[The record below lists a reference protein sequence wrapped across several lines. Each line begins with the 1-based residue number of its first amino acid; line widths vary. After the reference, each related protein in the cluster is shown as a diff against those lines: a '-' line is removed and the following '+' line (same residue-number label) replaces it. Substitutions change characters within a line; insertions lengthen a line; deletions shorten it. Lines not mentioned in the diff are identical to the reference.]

1 MTAISYLNGSWQAPE
16 EAKVSVLD
24 RGFMFGDG
32 VYEVIP
38 VYNARPFAVDRHLA
52 RLGNSLREV
61 GLPSPMT
68 DAEWQAL
75 MVEGVERSGETT
87 ASIYLQVTRGVAPAR
102 EHRYPAKPRPTVLLM
117 VSPSQLLERTKVEPL
132 EMITLED
139 FRWARGHIKTTSLIA
154 SGLLRNE
161 AIARG
166 ADDAI
171 LIKDGRVTEA
181 TASNVFIAKDGVVI
195 TPPKS
200 NHLLHGITRD
210 VILELARRNRVEVQ
224 EREITPA
231 ELEAADEIMITS
243 STHEIWPVGRLD
255 GRAVG
260 NGAAG
265 VVWRQLD
272 GLFQEFKLAAGGAHS
287 KSES

>member
-1 MTAISYLNGSWQAPE
+1 MAAISYLNGTWQAPD

-38 VYNARPFAVDRHLA
+38 VYKGRPFAVERHLV
-52 RLGNSLREV
+52 RLRNSLREV
-61 GLPSPMT
+61 GLPAPMT
-68 DAEWQAL
+68 DDEWLAL
-75 MVEGVERSGETT
+75 MREGVERSGEAI
-87 ASIYLQVTRGVAPAR
+87 ASIYLQVTRGVAPTR
-102 EHRYPAKPRPTVLLM
+102 EHRYPEHPQPTVLLM
-117 VSPSQLLERTKVEPL
+117 VSPSQLLERKQVDPL

-154 SGLLRNE
+154 AGLLRNE
-161 AIARG
+161 AIAQG

-171 LIKDGRVTEA
+171 LLKDGVVTEA
-181 TASNVFIAKDGVVI
+181 TASNVFIAKDGIVI

-200 NHLLHGITRD
+200 NHILHGITRD
-210 VILELARRNRVEVQ
+210 VIVELARCNGVEVQ
-224 EREITPA
+224 ERDFTSA
-231 ELEAADEIMITS
+231 ELATADEIMITS

-255 GRAVG
+255 GKTVG

-272 GLFQEFKLAAGGAHS
+272 TLFQAFKATAG
-287 KSES
+287 